1 MSIGVSS
8 GDNFS
13 VQMQISSIVIVLNF
27 VVYQDTV
34 VEIQS
39 KITLISTIVTHIKL
53 NSEELNICP

>member
-27 VVYQDTV
+27 AVYQDTV

-39 KITLISTIVTHIKL
+39 KITLISTIVTHITL